1 MSKST
6 KISLPNVTIEKYT
19 FTDITGDEYTTYFI
33 YINGVFHEIR
43 RSKQE
48 VIDYL
53 NVMILGEVL

>member
-1 MSKST
+1 MSEIK
-6 KISLPNVTIEKYT
+6 KFSLPNIYIEKYI
-19 FTDITGDEYTTYFI
+19 FTDQSGDVYTTYFI
-33 YINGVFHEIR
+33 VINGVLMETK